1 MPTKRQT
8 AMRVRI
14 VDLVSGEW
22 VKKEGMEPSYV
33 ITPRKESVSRA
44 KVIGTVVSKFVS
56 EDGNFASITLDDST
70 ATIQGK
76 QWKEIDLISSV
87 NQGDLVSMIG
97 KVREYEGDIYM
108 VPEIIRV
115 VSPGEEAL
123 ARLQVLKSLGGN
135 PAGKAAPSHGD
146 APRDKEKPSVDGDQL
161 RKGILSII
169 DGSEDGI
176 KYSDLMER
184 ANAPEED
191 LEGIINE
198 LLGEGICYEPT
209 PGKIKKI

>member
-1 MPTKRQT
+1 MPIQRQT

-44 KVIGTVVSKFVS
+44 KIAGTVVSKFIS
-56 EDGNFASITLDDST
+56 EDGNFASVTVDDST

-76 QWKEIDLISSV
+76 QWKETELITGV
-87 NQGDLVSMIG
+87 NQGDLVTMIG

-108 VPEIIRV
+108 VPEIIRQV
-115 VSPGEEAL
+115 GPGEEAL
-123 ARLQVLKSLGGN
+123 ARLEVLAKLGK
-135 PAGKAAPSHGD
+135 PVDEAKAGKPAEQQ
-146 APRDKEKPSVDGDQL
+146 KTDGDQL
-161 RKGILSII
+161 RKSILAMIE
-169 DGSEDGI
+169 GSEDGI
-176 KYSDLMER
+176 KDSDLVEK
-184 ANAPEED
+184 AKVPEEE
-191 LEGIINE
+191 LAGIINE